1 MTTTRGAISASWL
14 AALCAVALA
23 VSACGGGEA
32 ERARRAAA
40 ESLAALG
47 GQVDE
52 LKKGQ
57 EASARERTRI
67 AEQVKAI
74 DAQQAFLVAEA
85 KALRDEL
92 GVTRRALA
100 QSESSVRELRAAVEE
115 AEKKADAAAA
125 PLASGAATGLPP
137 DKLYTSAMAR
147 LRADEHGQAIREF
160 GELIDRFPQHALAS
174 NAQYW
179 IGEAHYRQGEFGQ
192 ALVAFQK
199 VVVEQPQSAQVPEA
213 LLKVGLCQRA
223 LKDTAAARESWERV
237 VKSYPNTS
245 AANQAR
251 ALLPQLSGSPR
262 GAR

>member
-1 MTTTRGAISASWL
+1 MTTTCGATLASWL
-14 AALCAVALA
+14 VALCAVALA
-23 VSACGGGEA
+23 VSACGGGDA

-40 ESLAALG
+40 ESLAALSV
-47 GQVDE
+47 QVDE

-57 EASARERTRI
+57 ETAARERARL
-67 AEQVKAI
+67 AEQMKAV

-100 QSESSVRELRAAVEE
+100 QSEASVRDLRAAVDEVE
-115 AEKKADAAAA
+115 TKAEAAAA
-125 PLASGAATGLPP
+125 PAASSP
-137 DKLYTSAMAR
+137 DKLYASAMAR
-147 LRADEHGQAIREF
+147 LRAEDHAEAIRELA
-160 GELIDRFPQHALAS
+160 ELVDRFPQHPLAS

-179 IGEAHYRQGEFGQ
+179 IGEAHYRQRDFGP
-192 ALVAFQK
+192 ALAAFRK
-199 VVVEQPQSAQVPEA
+199 VVDGHPQSAQVPEA
-213 LLKVGLCQRA
+213 LLKVGLCQRE
-223 LKDTAAARESWERV
+223 LKDTTAARESWERI